1 MSSGCI
7 LALLLAAGL
16 RVEATVFE
24 LFQLPEAVHPHPQPY
39 CNDGSQAGYYHD
51 TDYSKLARVH
61 VHLQVGCDWLA
72 RWSRDSILTSD
83 WSTPTLRAATSA
95 TAMRA
100 ASIGVMRMVMAL
112 WKGDCARNR
121 PCYDIQSLVS
131 CVAAVFIRNV
141 LVINCYTS

>member
-1 MSSGCI
+1 MNSLPVSVSDQSSNMRCSLPNSGCT

-61 VHLQVGCDWLA
+61 VHLQVGWDWLT
-72 RWSRDSILTSD
+72 RWSRDSMLTSD
-83 WSTPTLRAATSA
+83 WATPTLRAATSA
-95 TAMRA
+95 TATRA
-100 ASIGVMRMVMAL
+100 ASTGVTRMGMAS
-112 WKGDCARNR
+112 WTGDCARNR
-121 PCYDIQSLVS
+121 PYYKLFS
-131 CVAAVFIRNV
+131 F
-141 LVINCYTS
+141 

>member
-1 MSSGCI
+1 MSSLPVSVSDRSSNMRCSLPSSGCSLVLL

-72 RWSRDSILTSD
+72 RWSRDSNNDSMLTSD
-83 WSTPTLRAATSA
+83 
-95 TAMRA
+95 
-100 ASIGVMRMVMAL
+100 
-112 WKGDCARNR
+112 
-121 PCYDIQSLVS
+121 
-131 CVAAVFIRNV
+131 
-141 LVINCYTS
+141 

>member
-1 MSSGCI
+1 MKCSLGCT
-7 LALLLAAGL
+7 LALLSALAL
-16 RVEATVFE
+16 SVEATVFE

-72 RWSRDSILTSD
+72 RWSRDSMLTSD
-83 WSTPTLRAATSA
+83 WSTPTCRAATSA
-95 TAMRA
+95 TATRA
-100 ASIGVMRMVMAL
+100 ASIGVTRMVMAL

-121 PCYDIQSLVS
+121 PYYNIQFLVS
-131 CVAAVFIRNV
+131 YEVAV
-141 LVINCYTS
+141 Y

>member
-1 MSSGCI
+1 MSSGCT
-7 LALLLAAGL
+7 LALLLAAGF

-72 RWSRDSILTSD
+72 LLSRDSMLTSD
-83 WSTPTLRAATSA
+83 LSTLSTFRAATSA
-95 TAMRA
+95 TATRA
-100 ASIGVMRMVMAL
+100 ASIGVTRMVMAL
-112 WKGDCARNR
+112 WKGDCARNH
-121 PCYDIQSLVS
+121 PCYKLLS
-131 CVAAVFIRNV
+131 F
-141 LVINCYTS
+141 

>member
-1 MSSGCI
+1 MRCSLPSSGFS

-61 VHLQVGCDWLA
+61 VHLQVGCDWLTL
-72 RWSRDSILTSD
+72 WSRDSMLTSD
-83 WSTPTLRAATSA
+83 WATPNLQGGNLCDSDESCLYRCDEDGD
-95 TAMRA
+95 
-100 ASIGVMRMVMAL
+100 GVVDGGL
-112 WKGDCARNR
+112 CKE
-121 PCYDIQSLVS
+121 PSLLQIIQFFFYFLV
-131 CVAAVFIRNV
+131 
-141 LVINCYTS
+141 

>member
-1 MSSGCI
+1 MKCS

-61 VHLQVGCDWLA
+61 VHLQVGCGWLA
-72 RWSRDSILTSD
+72 LWSRDRMLASD
-83 WSTPTLRAATSA
+83 WSTPTTCRAATSA
-95 TAMRA
+95 TATRA

-112 WKGDCARNR
+112 WTGDCARNR
-121 PCYDIQSLVS
+121 PCYKLFS
-131 CVAAVFIRNV
+131 F
-141 LVINCYTS
+141 